1 MIRFFLSVACVGL
14 VLLLASA
21 GGLAADDAGDD
32 STPIELFEQRI
43 MPIFKSPKP
52 SSCVQ
57 CHLASVDLKE
67 YILPSHELTFV
78 SLRDEGLINV
88 KNPNDSKILNLINM
102 GEKDLDKGA
111 KLIHARTRKA
121 EYDAFAAWIKACC
134 ADPNIRDLPPL
145 EGVATAKPKKPDSV
159 IEYTRKS
166 RVVDSFARNVWS
178 QRLVTTHAVF
188 SVPHT
193 TRT

>member
-1 MIRFFLSVACVGL
+1 MIRFLFSVASVGL
-14 VLLLASA
+14 VFLLASA
-21 GGLAADDAGDD
+21 GGLAADDAAAE

-67 YILPSHELTFV
+67 YILPSHEQTFV
-78 SLRDEGLINV
+78 SLRDEGLVDV
-88 KNPNDSKILNLINM
+88 KNPSGSKILNLIRM

-121 EYDAFAAWIKACC
+121 GYEAFAA
-134 ADPNIRDLPPL
+134 
-145 EGVATAKPKKPDSV
+145 
-159 IEYTRKS
+159 
-166 RVVDSFARNVWS
+166 
-178 QRLVTTHAVF
+178 
-188 SVPHT
+188 
-193 TRT
+193 